1 MWRREKHGV
10 KVGFH
15 VGVGCAVGWLAGC
28 LCWLPRPK
36 AVVAVVSCC
45 DIVDVGHLPPL
56 LTPESRT
63 FQLHPESPQGSSPE
77 LNCTQ
82 ENGSWCGPWML
93 PRGQEGLCPPQF
105 CHWTLQIRSGGLN
118 SQEQQFR
125 LCWSTIYFLIVVFI
139 MEIRDFK
146 CAVVFF
152 QFFFFFNP
160 FRTQCSAPR
169 SQEQPP
175 WMRQEAPSG
184 KMGQLKIMNVSFFK
198 LESNLRCER
207 TNTDRLSLNLGFLR
221 SFIIKIR

>member
-1 MWRREKHGV
+1 MWRREKHGI

-45 DIVDVGHLPPL
+45 DIVDVGHSPPL

-152 QFFFFFNP
+152 QFFFSLIHLGHSALHLAAKNSHHECVKKLLQVKWDNWKLWMCHFSNWKVILGVKGQ
-160 FRTQCSAPR
+160 TQTGY
-169 SQEQPP
+169 P
-175 WMRQEAPSG
+175 WTS
-184 KMGQLKIMNVSFFK
+184 VS
-198 LESNLRCER
+198 
-207 TNTDRLSLNLGFLR
+207 
-221 SFIIKIR
+221 